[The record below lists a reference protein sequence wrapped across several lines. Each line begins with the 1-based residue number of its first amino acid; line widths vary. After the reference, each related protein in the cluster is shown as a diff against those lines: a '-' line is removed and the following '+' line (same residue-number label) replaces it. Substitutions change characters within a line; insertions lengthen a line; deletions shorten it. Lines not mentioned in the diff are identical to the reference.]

1 MNFIFNTQISIK
13 AKLHAESLIKSKSK
27 MNLQSKSK
35 SSRPG
40 ILMKGWIKYM
50 EIIPSAPSQ
59 EFFVNQEYAR
69 TLHTIAPAEKEKQ
82 DQVGYIEIP
91 DENSFYF
98 VLTTTTLNILSSR
111 RNMITQ
117 TVSVIDLNIID
128 KISLINDNGTESY
141 KGGLE
146 IMGDFDEGKCFKLN
160 LNDGHS

>member
-1 MNFIFNTQISIK
+1 MKFTFIYLLMNLIFNTNISIK
-13 AKLHAESLIKSKSK
+13 AKLLAESLIKSKYKSK

-91 DENSFYF
+91 DENSF
-98 VLTTTTLNILSSR
+98 
-111 RNMITQ
+111 
-117 TVSVIDLNIID
+117 
-128 KISLINDNGTESY
+128 
-141 KGGLE
+141 
-146 IMGDFDEGKCFKLN
+146 
-160 LNDGHS
+160 